1 MKKEEILR
9 KIPSVEE
16 VANSSPFSSLLSQYP
31 RRLLV
36 ERVRDV
42 LQQIRKEILA
52 GKRKEPPS
60 IEEVVDGVSVTIK
73 LSLRKVVNATGVILH
88 TNLGRA
94 PLSEEAISHLID
106 VARGYSN
113 LELNLSTGKRG
124 SRYMHVVDYLLKITG
139 AEDAFVVNNNAAAV
153 FLALNTLSR
162 GKEVIVWRGE
172 LIEIGGSFR
181 LPEIMSLSGARL
193 KEVGTTN
200 KVYLHD
206 YEEVISEETGL
217 LMKTHPSNFRIVGFT
232 HEVTLKEL
240 VELGEK
246 YNLPVL
252 YDAGSGAL
260 VDFKEKG
267 FSGEPTIQEAVE
279 AGVSIITFSGDKLL
293 GGPQAGIVV
302 GKKEFVEKM
311 KKNHLNRALR
321 IDKLTLAA
329 LESTLVHYFEDDPWE
344 KVPAL
349 KVLSLPVEKVE
360 KRARI
365 LAGKMEDV
373 VGGKGEVAA
382 LPTSAESGGGA
393 LPAVSLPSFGVS
405 LSLFDFSPQ
414 ELQELLRKNEPPI
427 ISRVENDR
435 VIFDLRTIFPGE
447 EEIIL
452 QAVENILQ

>member
-9 KIPSVEE
+9 KIPSVDE
-16 VANSSPFSSLLSQYP
+16 VVSSSSFSSLLSQYP

-36 ERVRDV
+36 ERVRDLLEGV
-42 LQQIRKEILA
+42 RQEILA
-52 GKRKEPPS
+52 GKRREVPS
-60 IEEVVDGVSVTIK
+60 LEEVVDSVGLKVK
-73 LSLRKVVNATGVILH
+73 LSLRKVVNATGVVLH

-139 AEDAFVVNNNAAAV
+139 AEDAFVVNNNAGAV

-162 GKEVIVWRGE
+162 GKEVVVWRGE

-181 LPEIMSLSGARL
+181 LPEIMSLSGAKL

-200 KVYLHD
+200 KVYLRD

-217 LMKTHPSNFRIVGFT
+217 LMKTHPSNFRIIGFT
-232 HEVTLKEL
+232 REVTLKEL
-240 VELGEK
+240 VELGGK

-267 FSGEPTIQEAVE
+267 FAGEPTIQEAVE
-279 AGVSIITFSGDKLL
+279 TGVSIITFSGDKLL

-329 LESTLVHYFEDDPWE
+329 LESTLIHYFEENPWE

-349 KVLSLPVEKVE
+349 KILSLPLGEVER
-360 KRARI
+360 RARS
-365 LAGKMEDV
+365 LADRLGKV
-373 VGGKGEVAA
+373 VSKNGEAVA
-382 LPTSAESGGGA
+382 LPTTAESGGGA
-393 LPAVSLPSFGVS
+393 LPTVSLPSFGVS
-405 LSLFDFSPQ
+405 LSLFNFPPQ

-427 ISRVENDR
+427 ISRVENDK

-452 QAVENILQ
+452 QAVKNILQ